1 MKYRIFDY
9 VNRSSMFKGTLE
21 EAKEFLL
28 EMADDNEWSDAE
40 VQAVK
45 DLPLEEGVIY
55 KWVREN
61 LMCELEEL

>member
-1 MKYRIFDY
+1 
-9 VNRSSMFKGTLE
+9 MFKGTLE

>member
-28 EMADDNEWSDAE
+28 EMADDNEWSDLE

-45 DLPLEEGVIY
+45 DLPIEEGAIY